1 MQINT
6 QTAAVKTNA
15 FHISSVIILL
25 LAHYYLC
32 RTNGD
37 NSSNQTVDEDVL
49 EDGNPSRD
57 ASLI

>member
-6 QTAAVKTNA
+6 QKAAVKTNA
-15 FHISSVIILL
+15 FHISSVI

-37 NSSNQTVDEDVL
+37 NSSNQTVDEDIL
-49 EDGNPSRD
+49 EEGNALRILNLNK
-57 ASLI
+57 LI